1 MDPVGRKVLEI
12 LEEAYPDPI
21 KGGDI
26 AARLGLS
33 RQTVVKIVAVLR
45 SMGEKIV
52 ATPRGY
58 ILDRGE
64 MVEEII
70 AVKHGEFDI
79 EDEISIIVEEGCIV
93 ADVIVEHPV
102 YGEIRG
108 SLDIR
113 NKGDLTR
120 FLARMKSFGAK
131 PLLTL
136 SEGIH
141 LHTIKSANK
150 ENIERVK
157 ERLRERGFLLE
168 LP

>member
-1 MDPVGRKVLEI
+1 MDPVAKRVLEI
-12 LEEAYPDPI
+12 LEEAYPDPVR
-21 KGGDI
+21 GGDI

-33 RQTVVKIVAVLR
+33 RQTIVKVVAVLR

-58 ILDRGE
+58 ILDRGD

-79 EDEISIIVEEGCIV
+79 EEEISIIVEEGCIV

-108 SLDIR
+108 NLDIR
-113 NKGDLTR
+113 NRGDLTK
-120 FLARMKSFGAK
+120 FLARMRSFGAK

-136 SEGIH
+136 SGGVH
-141 LHTIKSANK
+141 LHTLRGMDRESL
-150 ENIERVK
+150 ERVK
-157 ERLRERGFLLE
+157 RRLKERGFLLE
-168 LP
+168 LT

>member
-1 MDPVGRKVLEI
+1 MLEI
-12 LEEAYPDPI
+12 LEEAYPEPVR
-21 KGGDI
+21 GGDI

-33 RQTVVKIVAVLR
+33 RQTIVKIIAVLR
-45 SMGEKIV
+45 SRGEKIL

-58 ILDRGE
+58 VLDRGE

-79 EDEISIIVEEGCIV
+79 EEEISIIVEEGCIV

-102 YGEIRG
+102 YGELRG
-108 SLDIR
+108 ILDIR
-113 NKGDLTR
+113 SKGDLTR
-120 FLARMKSFGAK
+120 FLARMRSFGAK

-141 LHTIKSANK
+141 LHTIRGLNR
-150 ENIERVK
+150 ENIENVK
-157 ERLRERGFLLE
+157 RRLRERGFLLE
-168 LP
+168 LV